1 MQDAKSP
8 YAHLG
13 ENDLSFGIK
22 VQLKLEKNAN
32 LIKSDFQ
39 AFEISDCLKI
49 MEFEENSFIFRVGCG
64 CFND

>member
-22 VQLKLEKNAN
+22 VQLKLEKMQ
-32 LIKSDFQ
+32 I
-39 AFEISDCLKI
+39 
-49 MEFEENSFIFRVGCG
+49 
-64 CFND
+64 